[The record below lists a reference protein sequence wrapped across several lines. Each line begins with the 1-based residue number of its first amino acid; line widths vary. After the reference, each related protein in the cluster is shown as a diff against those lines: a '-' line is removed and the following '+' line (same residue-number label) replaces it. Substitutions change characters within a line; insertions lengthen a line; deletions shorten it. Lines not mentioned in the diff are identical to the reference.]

1 MNGVMSAPTLAM
13 PLQVPR
19 PSALVA
25 VGYTWNVR
33 VLARCH
39 GGKTQELLAPS
50 HPVPMGVTPACRQDE
65 RPAKELGGSPEA
77 ESMRLPVSWPASW
90 FSLLGGIPQ
99 LDFPD

>member
-33 VLARCH
+33 VLATCH
-39 GGKTQELLAPS
+39 GKRRNASPLPTQY
-50 HPVPMGVTPACRQDE
+50 
-65 RPAKELGGSPEA
+65 
-77 ESMRLPVSWPASW
+77 
-90 FSLLGGIPQ
+90 
-99 LDFPD
+99 